1 MKYDIMYATYLLQFV
16 NDPDGWDMD
25 HVQIGVDGTEDEP
38 RFSYLI
44 PCDEKA
50 EGLLAAEGRRTGRK
64 AHGETKVISNR
75 AFPGNRILGG
85 NAQEQG
91 VRMLRFDQSRR
102 VLRGQTPVF
111 TQRHGKD
118 AGDDGPEA

>member
-50 EGLLAAEGRRTGRK
+50 EGFVCNEKLLDSFDENVTSECYAMHKDVNHIPFLFTEIRKIGRFILLVAEY
-64 AHGETKVISNR
+64 H
-75 AFPGNRILGG
+75 
-85 NAQEQG
+85 
-91 VRMLRFDQSRR
+91 RF
-102 VLRGQTPVF
+102 VP
-111 TQRHGKD
+111 
-118 AGDDGPEA
+118 